1 VTARSA
7 RTLAAYGALVR
18 RAGALMA
25 ALAAGG
31 AALAG
36 CGSPG
41 RAAAAPVPVP
51 VPLPLATA
59 LAAGPATWAVVP
71 MGTAAPGPGQ
81 LWEVFARPAGG
92 TRWTLAT
99 PPAVGTSGAI
109 ALAAGTGGTLVAGI
123 RPSQALRFS
132 PVTSTADGGRTWVPG
147 GPAPALAPV
156 PDALAAAPRGRAL
169 IALAARR
176 GGRAAAW
183 LARAGP
189 SGPWT
194 ALGTAAALSATGA
207 GRACGVTQLTAAAFA
222 PDGRPV
228 LGAACRR
235 PGTAGIFAERGGT
248 WRAAGPRLGA
258 AGRPG
263 PVRVLRLARAG
274 GRLAALLQ
282 AGTGRAAVLI
292 AAWTS
297 GGPPA
302 GPAAPPGPLAWT
314 VSAPLPVRGAAVTA
328 SSLGG
333 NGAVAVG
340 LGGRR
345 AAWLAGPGAAWRPL
359 PALPRAPHV
368 TLALPAGGGVLAL
381 TASGSVLT
389 AWRLPPGAGRWAAT
403 QRTAVD
409 LAGAPG

>member
-1 VTARSA
+1 
-7 RTLAAYGALVR
+7 
-18 RAGALMA
+18 
-25 ALAAGG
+25 
-31 AALAG
+31 
-36 CGSPG
+36 
-41 RAAAAPVPVP
+41 
-51 VPLPLATA
+51 
-59 LAAGPATWAVVP
+59 
-71 MGTAAPGPGQ
+71 
-81 LWEVFARPAGG
+81 VFTRPAGG

-109 ALAAGTGGTLVAGI
+109 ALAAGSGGALVAGI

-147 GPAPALAPV
+147 APAPALAPV

-169 IALAARR
+169 IALAAGRDGR
-176 GGRAAAW
+176 GAAVQ
-183 LARAGP
+183 ARAGP

-194 ALGTAAALSATGA
+194 ALATAAALAATGA

-222 PDGRPV
+222 PAGWPV
-228 LGAACRR
+228 LGAGCRR
-235 PGTAGIFAERGGT
+235 PGAAGIFAEQDGA

-258 AGRPG
+258 AGRAG

-274 GRLAALLQ
+274 HRLAALLQ

-292 AAWTS
+292 AAWAS
-297 GGPPA
+297 GG
-302 GPAAPPGPLAWT
+302 LAWT
-314 VSAPLPVRGAAVTA
+314 VSAPLPLRGAAVTA

-333 NGAVAVG
+333 TGAVAVG
-340 LGGRR
+340 LGGHR

-381 TASGSVLT
+381 ATSGSVLT
-389 AWRLPPGAGRWAAT
+389 AWRLPPGAGRWAAA
-403 QRTAVD
+403 QRAAVD
-409 LAGAPG
+409 LAGTSAG